1 MNFPFQI
8 TSTSPWRDHP
18 GGWRQHDGS
27 GQGRPGHLHEAV
39 PQGFDWNLQFNWHAV
54 PDHEK
59 NKHSH
64 RACGLHTM
72 AGGMFSVDKAFSD
85 RHLQWGQSGDC
96 PLLPRGPHLQVR
108 RQNSWPLTLVTTQI
122 WVTSNQSKFS
132 CYMLPWKNPFLYVL
146 VLKGVSHI

>member
-1 MNFPFQI
+1 MDDA
-8 TSTSPWRDHP
+8 STMD
-18 GGWRQHDGS
+18 QVKAD
-27 GQGRPGHLHEAV
+27 LDTYIHEAV

-85 RHLQWGQSGDC
+85 RHLQ
-96 PLLPRGPHLQVR
+96 
-108 RQNSWPLTLVTTQI
+108 
-122 WVTSNQSKFS
+122 
-132 CYMLPWKNPFLYVL
+132 
-146 VLKGVSHI
+146 

>member
-1 MNFPFQI
+1 MEIIVEIILVDTRGTP
-8 TSTSPWRDHP
+8 R
-18 GGWRQHDGS
+18 
-27 GQGRPGHLHEAV
+27 V

-85 RHLQWGQSGDC
+85 RHLQ
-96 PLLPRGPHLQVR
+96 
-108 RQNSWPLTLVTTQI
+108 
-122 WVTSNQSKFS
+122 
-132 CYMLPWKNPFLYVL
+132 
-146 VLKGVSHI
+146 